1 MPSCSL
7 ENSLILIIKLSSRC
21 SFALSTSAT
30 HIYLGAYCWHRCVFP
45 SMGLRERRWRGLF
58 KQGVT
63 DLLLK
68 ETGPH
73 THTMPSPSVS
83 GPLSPGLVLLKYPT
97 PTPSHPSKGLCHC
110 KSFCRLKQ
118 CQTSHTH
125 THNVSFSQG
134 LIQKGPLLVRMH
146 QTGLRRSRT
155 LGGMEKWGE
164 RLMPLSSF
172 G

>member
-1 MPSCSL
+1 MCFSQHGPRREKTERPFQAGSD
-7 ENSLILIIKLSSRC
+7 R
-21 SFALSTSAT
+21 SF
-30 HIYLGAYCWHRCVFP
+30 I
-45 SMGLRERRWRGLF
+45 ERDWAPL
-58 KQGVT
+58 
-63 DLLLK
+63 
-68 ETGPH
+68 

-118 CQTSHTH
+118 CQTSNTH